1 MAKNAEGKFTK
12 TATED
17 ARDFKDLPIEGEK
30 TAAPRRDVRGEDVIR
45 TLRKKGVKI

>member
-1 MAKNAEGKFTK
+1 MAKNAQGRFTK
-12 TATED
+12 VSAED

-30 TAAPRRDVRGEDVIR
+30 TAAPRRDVRGEDVIK